1 MSDHSRTIERKTQR
15 GTAIGLRDWLPERM
29 FACVIVGIVERMD
42 LSGLSKEDN
51 TDPAADPAKLLA
63 LLFFGYTSGVFA
75 SRHLAN
81 AARLTESFRYITAST
96 EPDAGVIER
105 FRQRNRHDIE
115 RFFVRI
121 LGISYVMKQANLGA
135 PRLDRKQLQKR
146 LLAEARVLL
155 KCAETADA
163 QAPGIDHSQNESGRT
178 QSSQRLHSR
187 SPRARQTA
195 HDEAHTFTFLP
206 KKQNATAQSPE
217 ISQSSLASLA
227 NSLPR
232 NRYAGAVAT
241 TMVLATVG
249 AVFLLAQYV
258 DRQAPNPPAVA
269 AVTESDDIHH
279 QIEFASLSDTLLWPS
294 DKMMPAILSQPF
306 NIATAPTLPE
316 VPAEAGPAPDA
327 PSDERD
333 EPAADTAKPEAN
345 VFKQEQWLLDQ
356 PSENYT
362 LQVFWDWE
370 QESLEN
376 FVEQNRLEGTLAF
389 YKDRRTGK
397 DRYVLLHGSYP
408 TQREAL
414 GAIETLP
421 EQVRNN
427 GPWPR
432 TLANIKTTI
441 MSLREANAR

>member
-1 MSDHSRTIERKTQR
+1 MSDNSTTIERRSQR

-29 FACVIVGIVERMD
+29 FACIIVGIVERMD

-81 AARLTESFRYITAST
+81 AARLMESFRYITAST

-163 QAPGIDHSQNESGRT
+163 QAPGAEQKQVKPDPAPPLQRVHRRAPRT
-178 QSSQRLHSR
+178 
-187 SPRARQTA
+187 RQTA
-195 HDEAHTFTFLP
+195 HDDAHTFTFLP
-206 KKQNATAQSPE
+206 RRQTATAQASEPT
-217 ISQSSLASLA
+217 QSSLTSLT
-227 NSLPR
+227 NTRPH
-232 NRYAGAVAT
+232 NRYAGPVAT

-258 DRQAPNPPAVA
+258 DRRAPNPPAVA
-269 AVTESDDIHH
+269 TVIENGDIQH
-279 QIEFASLSDTLLWPS
+279 QIEFASLSDTLLWPG

-316 VPAEAGPAPDA
+316 VPAEADPIPDA
-327 PSDERD
+327 PSGERS
-333 EPAADTAKPEAN
+333 EPAADTAEPGTSALQ
-345 VFKQEQWLLDQ
+345 QEQWLLDQ
-356 PSENYT
+356 PSENHT
-362 LQVFWDWE
+362 LQIFWDWE
-370 QESLEN
+370 RESLET
-376 FVEQNRLEGTLAF
+376 FIAENRLDGALAF

-414 GAIETLP
+414 SAIATLP
-421 EQVRNN
+421 EPVRNN

-432 TLANIKTTI
+432 TMANIKTTI
-441 MSLREANAR
+441 MSLREATAH